1 MMPFSTTFQKT
12 GGVELAAQGLL
23 DIFGQAEPRL
33 LFTAL
38 FALTSIIG
46 LFVSNTATAVLMAPI
61 ALTVAQDLGAS
72 PYPFMMTI
80 ALATSAAFMTPGLI
94 TGEYARARAGALSLR
109 RFRAHRRS
117 IHIHCFAHH
126 GSPRTVVAAAA
137 AVSANSGTT
146 APTP

>member
-38 FALTSIIG
+38 FALTAIIG

-61 ALTVAQDLGAS
+61 ALTVAHDLGRPVSIYDDHRARRVGS
-72 PYPFMMTI
+72 VHD
-80 ALATSAAFMTPGLI
+80 AGLI
-94 TGEYARARAGALSLR
+94 AGEYSRARAGALSLR
-109 RFRAHRRS
+109 RFRPHRRS

-146 APTP
+146 APAP